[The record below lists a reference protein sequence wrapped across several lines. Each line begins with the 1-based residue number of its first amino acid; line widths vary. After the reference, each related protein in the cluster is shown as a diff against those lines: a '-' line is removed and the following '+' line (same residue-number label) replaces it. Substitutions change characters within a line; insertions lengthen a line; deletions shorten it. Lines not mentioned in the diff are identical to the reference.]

1 MIKQAVSAILALGL
15 ALGSG
20 SVAPNNRD
28 LTGKLERNE
37 ITPTE
42 ISAPEYQQ
50 KNPKEELTQFSL
62 ELMQQEFEQNN
73 LLISPLSILSALG
86 MTMNGAKGET
96 LAQMEQVF
104 HTEKDSLNEYL
115 YSYLHQLP
123 SSKES
128 KINLANSV
136 WIRDEKGLKVKKN
149 FLQTALDYYDS
160 QIYKETFN
168 NSTKK
173 KINDWVKKE
182 TDGMIPKVLEE
193 APPKDAMMYLVNA
206 FSFDGKWSNPYFE
219 HQVWDG
225 TFTTESGEKQD
236 VTFMGG
242 EQYGYIR
249 LENAS
254 GFGKPYKGGAY
265 EFVALLPDEGVSMQE
280 FLSTLDAEE
289 MMQAVKNRQKKNVQT
304 KMPKFSAE
312 YNSNLNES
320 LMTLGMT
327 DAFDSGKAD
336 FSLMASSSRGNL
348 FISNVIHKT
357 KIDVNEQGTKAGAAT
372 VVEMCAEAAIE
383 GEKPKEVFLDRP
395 FFYMIV
401 DCEQNF
407 PIFMG
412 CLMQAE

>member
-20 SVAPNNRD
+20 NIAPSDRD

-73 LLISPLSILSALG
+73 VLISPLSILSALG

-115 YSYLHQLP
+115 YSYLYQLP
-123 SSKES
+123 SNEGS

-136 WIRDEKGLKVKKN
+136 WIRDEKGLKVKKD
-149 FLQTALDYYDS
+149 FLQTALNYYDS
-160 QIYKETFN
+160 QIYKEPFN

-182 TDGMIPKVLEE
+182 TDGMIPKVLNE

-206 FSFDGKWSNPYFE
+206 LSFDGKWSDPYFE

-225 TFTTESGEKQD
+225 IFTTESGEKQD

-254 GFGKPYKGGAY
+254 GFGKPYKDGAY

-280 FLSTLDAEE
+280 FLSTLDAEA
-289 MMQAVKNRQKKNVQT
+289 MMQAVENRQKKDVRT

-312 YNSNLNES
+312 YDSNLNES

-336 FSLMASSSRGNL
+336 FSLMASSSRGPL

-372 VVEMCAEAAIE
+372 VVEIRPNCASIE
-383 GEKPKEVFLDRP
+383 EPKEVFLDRP

-412 CLMQAE
+412 CLMKAE